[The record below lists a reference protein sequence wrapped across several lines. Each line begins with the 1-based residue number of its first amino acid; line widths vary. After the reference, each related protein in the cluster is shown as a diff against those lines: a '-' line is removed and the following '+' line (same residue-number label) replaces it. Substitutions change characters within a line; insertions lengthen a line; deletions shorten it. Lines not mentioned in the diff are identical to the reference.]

1 MLVKMRNSVRGIFI
15 VVDNLRIRIAPNG
28 VHDPKPVAA
37 PDIADV
43 LFAISATKQSI
54 GQVEQRVRKLDLFG
68 IVVKCSACTTLRAD
82 F

>member
-28 VHDPKPVAA
+28 VHDSKPVAA

-43 LFAISATKQSI
+43 PFAISATKQSI
-54 GQVEQRVRKLDLFG
+54 GQVEE
-68 IVVKCSACTTLRAD
+68 
-82 F
+82 